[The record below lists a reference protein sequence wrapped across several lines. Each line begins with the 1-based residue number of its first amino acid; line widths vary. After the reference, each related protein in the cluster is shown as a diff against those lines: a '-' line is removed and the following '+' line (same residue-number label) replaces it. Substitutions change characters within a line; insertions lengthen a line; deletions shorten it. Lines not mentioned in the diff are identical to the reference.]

1 MTSRLVLGIDLGT
14 SNSVGAI
21 HWEDGHWSVV
31 SDAHDKTIQPSVLS
45 FHPNGSVLVAS
56 AARKRRL
63 VDPKNTIYSAKRLI
77 GRPFSSRQ
85 VQEIIPRLSYRVT
98 EGPAQ
103 QVMVSVRNHLL
114 SVSQVSALILQHIE
128 KLADK
133 VAGQHVP
140 QVVVTVP
147 ANFNEAQRAATR
159 QAARLAGLDVLR
171 IINEPT
177 AAALAYGHGMDESK
191 TILVYDLG
199 GGTFDVTVL
208 RVSRGIFEVLGTAGD
223 THLGGDDL
231 DERLTEAMVEA
242 FMQQHHYD
250 LNMNEMAILRLRSV
264 AEKAKCTLSDKE
276 SLAVHVRELAYGPGG
291 ISLDL
296 EYRATRDRLEG
307 LVADLV
313 ERTIGICDEAMT
325 LAQLRTDAVDEIVL
339 VGGMTRMPL
348 VQRSVTSFFSRKPV
362 TSINP
367 DEVVAVGAA
376 IQGASLLGT
385 LPASQGH
392 VPSLLLDVTPRT
404 LAVATVGG
412 FCQILIPR
420 NAQIPTEHTRTFTTG
435 ADYQT
440 AVTIRVC
447 QGEHRRFEKNVML
460 GELRLEGLRPAPRG
474 EVRIAVTF
482 EIDSDGL
489 LKVSARDQDS
499 GEIQSAAMR
508 VVAVDE
514 DNDSAWGT
522 DGQPPLV
529 DEDILGQ
536 LPDDEGT
543 RS

>member
-14 SNSVGAI
+14 SNSVGALQ
-21 HWEDGHWSVV
+21 WEDGRQTVV
-31 SDAHDKTIQPSVLS
+31 SDSHGKTILPSILS

-56 AARKRRL
+56 AAKKRRL

-77 GRPFSSRQ
+77 GRPFSSRE
-85 VQEIIPRLSYRVT
+85 VQEMIRRLPYRVT

-103 QVMVSVRNHLL
+103 QVMVSVRNHVL
-114 SVSQVSALILQHIE
+114 SIPQISALILQHIG
-128 KLADK
+128 KLTDK
-133 VAGQHVP
+133 AAGQHVP
-140 QVVVTVP
+140 QAVVTVP
-147 ANFNEAQRAATR
+147 ANFNEAQREATR
-159 QAARLAGLDVLR
+159 QAARFANLDVLR

-177 AAALAYGHGMDESK
+177 AAALAYGYGRDDSQ

-208 RVSRGIFEVLGTAGD
+208 RISRGIFEVLGTAGD
-223 THLGGDDL
+223 THLGGDDM
-231 DERLTEAMVEA
+231 DERLTAAMA
-242 FMQQHHYD
+242 DDFMRLHHYD
-250 LNMNEMAILRLRSV
+250 LTMNEMAMLRLRAV
-264 AEKAKCTLSDKE
+264 AEKAKCRLSDKE
-276 SLAVHVRELAYGPGG
+276 SLSVHVTELAYGPGG
-291 ISLDL
+291 TSLDL
-296 EYRATRDRLEG
+296 QYQATRGRLEN

-313 ERTIGICDEAMT
+313 ERTMGICDEALT
-325 LAQLRTDAVDEIVL
+325 LAQLSPNKIQKVVL
-339 VGGMTRMPL
+339 VGGATRMPL
-348 VQRSVTSFFSRKPV
+348 VRKTVSSFFAREPV

-385 LPASQGH
+385 LPTSQGH

-412 FCQILIPR
+412 FCQVLIPR

-447 QGEHRRFEKNVML
+447 QGERRRFEDNVAL
-460 GELRLEGLRPAPRG
+460 GELRLEGLHSAPRG

-499 GEIQSAAMR
+499 GEAQNAAMQ
-508 VVAVDE
+508 VIAVDE
-514 DNDSAWGT
+514 DADSAWSG
-522 DGQPPLV
+522 DEQPLLL
-529 DEDILGQ
+529 DDDALAE
-536 LPDDEGT
+536 LPDDEGRRT
-543 RS
+543 